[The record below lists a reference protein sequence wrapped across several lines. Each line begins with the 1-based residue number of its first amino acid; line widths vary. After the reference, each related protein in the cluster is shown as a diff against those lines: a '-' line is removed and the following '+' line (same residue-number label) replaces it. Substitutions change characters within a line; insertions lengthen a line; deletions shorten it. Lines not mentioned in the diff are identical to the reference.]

1 MKSTVT
7 KFLMLILVFLLAF
20 PFHFTLASSDE
31 SEEIEDPNYVVTENE
46 VKDLQT
52 KNDFEAVISSFFLGV
67 GDYAQD
73 YLNQVF
79 REEITVD
86 KIVYNKAVLLNAN
99 FFNRS
104 MNTSQSNA
112 SSILR
117 QIITKWFEYFRKIN
131 KTHYT

>member
-79 REEITVD
+79 REQGINVND
-86 KIVYNKAVLLNAN
+86 YQKKNKLSYSEAVCSLSISALNG
-99 FFNRS
+99 S
-104 MNTSQSNA
+104 D
-112 SSILR
+112 ILD
-117 QIITKWFEYFRKIN
+117 
-131 KTHYT
+131 